1 MKKVYVSFTSAIPC
15 NYDQDNVPTRV
26 RLTVWART
34 NAHSFAVITE
44 LNEPYWVGCEQH
56 IYERARKIKAF
67 AEGVFAENGYV
78 VEGFRR
84 GIKEK
89 GEP

>member
-34 NAHSFAVITE
+34 NTNNFAVITE
-44 LNEPYWVGCEQH
+44 LNEPYWVGCEHH

-67 AEGVFAENGYV
+67 AEGVFMENGYA
-78 VEGFRR
+78 
-84 GIKEK
+84 I
-89 GEP
+89 